1 MSPMPPPTSDR
12 WSGMNDLGQFGRLLL
27 IGGGLLLV
35 LGVVLVL
42 LARIVPGGRLPGDIM
57 ITRGPVSCFI
67 PLATSLLLSLLLTI
81 LLNLWLRR

>member
-1 MSPMPPPTSDR
+1 
-12 WSGMNDLGQFGRLLL
+12 MNDLGQFGRLLL
-27 IGGGLLLV
+27 VGGGLLLV
-35 LGVVLVL
+35 LGMVLVL

>member
-1 MSPMPPPTSDR
+1 
-12 WSGMNDLGQFGRLLL
+12 MNDLGQFGRLLL
-27 IGGGLLLV
+27 VGGGLLLV

>member
-1 MSPMPPPTSDR
+1 
-12 WSGMNDLGQFGRLLL
+12 MNDLGQFGRLLL

>member
-1 MSPMPPPTSDR
+1 M
-12 WSGMNDLGQFGRLLL
+12 GDLGQLGRLLL
-27 IGGGLLLV
+27 LGGAALLALGAILLL
-35 LGVVLVL
+35 LGRV
-42 LARIVPGGRLPGDIM
+42 VPGGRLPGDIV

>member
-1 MSPMPPPTSDR
+1 
-12 WSGMNDLGQFGRLLL
+12 MNDLGQFGRLLL
-27 IGGGLLLV
+27 VGGGLLLV

-42 LARIVPGGRLPGDIM
+42 LARVVPGGRLPGDIM